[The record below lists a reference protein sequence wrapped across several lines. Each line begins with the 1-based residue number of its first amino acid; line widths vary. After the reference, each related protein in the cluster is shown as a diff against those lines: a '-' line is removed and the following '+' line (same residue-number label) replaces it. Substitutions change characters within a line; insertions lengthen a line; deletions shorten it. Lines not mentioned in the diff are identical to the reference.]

1 MIFGIGV
8 DIVDLKRFA
17 QASITPNFRNKY
29 FSENE
34 SILPIQSLAGH
45 FAAREA
51 LYKALQNQQLFDWK
65 DIEVVSEIGGKPKFI
80 FYNALADFCS
90 TKKIFLTITHVPE
103 FAISVVVI
111 ED

>member
-1 MIFGIGV
+1 VIFGIGV

-51 LYKALQNQQLFDWK
+51 LYKALQNPELFSWK
-65 DIEVVSEIGGKPKFI
+65 DIEIINEVSGKPKFI
-80 FYNALADFCS
+80 FDNYLAEFCS
-90 TKKIFLTITHVPE
+90 TKKIHLTITHSPE